1 MSDSLFD
8 AFKSLSDK
16 IVSNDQIKTDS
27 FVFRLHYI
35 GTVGLLLTFSVLLS
49 LSQVKGSFHVRKE
62 FIFTVCKKNL
72 AYIEFL
78 ERKQTTI
85 FEEER

>member
-49 LSQVKGSFHVRKE
+49 LSQVKASFDVRKY
-62 FIFTVCKKNL
+62 FVFAVCKKK
-72 AYIEFL
+72 YIIEYL

-85 FEEER
+85 SEGQS